1 MTQTTVESAQ
11 SVRLIPRLPRAATI
25 ILAGDALSALGSG
38 MSLPFMLVYL
48 HQVRG
53 IAIATAALALS
64 SVALASFVGNPV
76 GGFLSDRFGPRSALL
91 VGLVFSAAGAASLG
105 WVTCVPVAFLAAVL
119 LGLGNSISWP
129 AFDALLA
136 TVVATAQRSPV
147 FAVRHATLNAGI
159 AVGALVAGLVVDMTR
174 PATFQVIYL
183 IDAATFLLFIPLLL
197 LVSAPSSAASPP
209 AEHRSPG
216 YGAVLRDRLLLSVV
230 GLSALVVMVGFSQYH
245 AAFPGWATRDHG
257 IPASALGIC
266 FAANAATVV
275 VLQLPVLRALAGRTR
290 TAAISIACTSW
301 ALAWILALVSGH
313 TGSGWQ
319 AIGGF
324 VATMV
329 MFGIA
334 ETTLAPTL
342 TAIVNDLA
350 PEDLRGRYNAVS
362 ALGWTTGFFVGPA
375 LTGVAFG
382 TNHGTALMA
391 LLIVTSLLGAF
402 WATRLGR
409 RLPASANRI
418 GM

>member
-1 MTQTTVESAQ
+1 MTQTLDPVHGSH
-11 SVRLIPRLPRAATI
+11 LIPRLPRPAAI
-25 ILAGDALSALGSG
+25 VLAGDALSALGSG

-53 IAIATAALALS
+53 IGIATAALALS
-64 SVALASFVGNPV
+64 TVALASFAGNPI
-76 GGFLSDRFGPRSALL
+76 GGCLSDRLGPRTAL
-91 VGLVFSAAGAASLG
+91 VAGLAFSATGAATLG
-105 WVTCVPVAFLAAVL
+105 WVTCAPMAFLAAVL

-136 TVVATAQRSPV
+136 TVVASTQRSAV

-159 AVGALVAGLVVDMTR
+159 AVGALVAGLIVDVTR
-174 PATFQVIYL
+174 PVTFQVIYV
-183 IDAATFLLFIPLLL
+183 IDAATFLLFVPLLL
-197 LVSAPSSAASPP
+197 LVSVPRRTASPP
-209 AEHRSPG
+209 TENGRPG
-216 YGAVLRDRLLLSVV
+216 FGAVLRDRLFLSVV
-230 GLSALVVMVGFSQYH
+230 GLSALVVTIGFSQYH

-290 TAAISIACTSW
+290 TAAVCIACSCW
-301 ALAWILALVSGH
+301 AFAWMLALVSGH
-313 TGSGWQ
+313 AGSGWS

-324 VATMV
+324 IATMV
-329 MFGIA
+329 VFGIA

-375 LTGVAFG
+375 LSGLAFG

-391 LLIVTSLLGAF
+391 VLIVASLLGAV

-409 RLPASANRI
+409 RLPASANQI
-418 GM
+418 GT